1 MKSLCTER
9 RRRLAHVGLLLPLS
23 LSRRTMSKPIGLTEA
38 ESAILQAGLVEL
50 SRAKPHNPTW
60 WLGMW
65 LKENNP
71 QAVARAEGEARPDEP
86 TYALPQL
93 SEEGAS
99 A

>member
-1 MKSLCTER
+1 MATP
-9 RRRLAHVGLLLPLS
+9 VGL
-23 LSRRTMSKPIGLTEA
+23 TDA

-71 QAVARAEGEARPDEP
+71 QAVARAEGEERPEEP
-86 TYALPQL
+86 TYALPE
-93 SEEGAS
+93 SS
-99 A
+99 AGSADVSA

>member
-1 MKSLCTER
+1 
-9 RRRLAHVGLLLPLS
+9 
-23 LSRRTMSKPIGLTEA
+23 
-38 ESAILQAGLVEL
+38 VEL

-71 QAVARAEGEARPDEP
+71 HAVARAEGEERPAEP
-86 TYALPQL
+86 QYALPQPAA
-93 SEEGAS
+93 ES

>member
-1 MKSLCTER
+1 MGQCCHTF
-9 RRRLAHVGLLLPLS
+9 AGLLLLLLLLLL
-23 LSRRTMSKPIGLTEA
+23 LSRRIMSKPIGLTEA

-86 TYALPQL
+86 TYALPTP

>member
-1 MKSLCTER
+1 
-9 RRRLAHVGLLLPLS
+9 
-23 LSRRTMSKPIGLTEA
+23 MSTSVGLTEA

-71 QAVARAEGEARPDEP
+71 RAVARAEGEARPEEP
-86 TYALPQL
+86 TYALPK
-93 SEEGAS
+93 SSGESAGAS
-99 A
+99 S

>member
-1 MKSLCTER
+1 
-9 RRRLAHVGLLLPLS
+9 
-23 LSRRTMSKPIGLTEA
+23 MSAPAGLTEA

-65 LKENNP
+65 LEENNP
-71 QAVARAEGEARPDEP
+71 HAVARAEGEERPAEP
-86 TYALPQL
+86 QYALPQPAA
-93 SEEGAS
+93 ES